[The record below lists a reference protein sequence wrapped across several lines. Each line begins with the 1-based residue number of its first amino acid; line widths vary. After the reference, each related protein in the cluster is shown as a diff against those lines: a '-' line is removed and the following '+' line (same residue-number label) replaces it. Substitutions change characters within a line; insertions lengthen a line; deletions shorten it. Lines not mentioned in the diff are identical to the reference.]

1 MKRPYILVIVGVVLI
16 IAAIALNYMLTKS
29 ADEETAPAV
38 TQAPSVT
45 TETTPS
51 EPASE
56 PDSAQDAAAPEITN
70 PSFDVVRIG
79 PDGNAVIA
87 GRAEPNSTVRIRE
100 GEEVI
105 GEATADERGEWVVLP
120 NKPLASGDRELS
132 LEAEDETGKVAK
144 SEDKIVVLIPE
155 EEAPA
160 STPAP
165 APAPASD
172 PATETAEAPATTG
185 TTETTKAAD
194 GADSVPA
201 QSEEASSEPAKEKQ
215 PIIALKVPSE
225 GDGAATV
232 MQGPAPE
239 AASAP
244 EAEATETQ
252 DPSLPRLSIDIVDY
266 DTEGRV
272 AMSGKADL
280 DHTVRIYLDNKHV
293 GTAPADEN
301 GNWALTI
308 GEPIEPGNYTMR
320 ADQLDSSGNVTAR
333 VEIPFERARPDQI
346 LEPGSRYVVQP
357 GNSLWRIA
365 RRTYGE
371 GLKYWVIYHQ
381 NRNQIRDPD
390 LIYPGQIFALPNEE
404 IQQ

>member
-38 TQAPSVT
+38 TQAPAVT
-45 TETTPS
+45 TETTPN
-51 EPASE
+51 EPASG
-56 PDSAQDAAAPEITN
+56 PATSAPEITN

-132 LEAEDETGKVAK
+132 LEAEDETGTVAK
-144 SEDKIVVLIPE
+144 ADDKVVVLIPE
-155 EEAPA
+155 EKAPA
-160 STPAP
+160 
-165 APAPASD
+165 
-172 PATETAEAPATTG
+172 ATNAE
-185 TTETTKAAD
+185 TTETTESKPK
-194 GADSVPA
+194 S
-201 QSEEASSEPAKEKQ
+201 EKQ
-215 PIIALKVPSE
+215 PVIALKVPTD

-232 MQGPAPE
+232 MQGPAPQ
-239 AASAP
+239 AAATP
-244 EAEATETQ
+244 DAETDTQ
-252 DPSLPRLSIDIVDY
+252 DASLPRLSIDIVDY

-272 AMSGKADL
+272 AMSGKADI
-280 DHTVRIYLDNKHV
+280 DHTVQIYLDNKHV

-301 GNWALTI
+301 GNWAVTI
-308 GEPIEPGNYTMR
+308 GEPIEPGNYTLR
-320 ADQLDSSGNVTAR
+320 ADQLDSSGTVTAR

-365 RRTYGE
+365 RSTYGE

-404 IQQ
+404 NQQ

>member
-38 TQAPSVT
+38 TQAPAVT
-45 TETTPS
+45 TETTPN

-56 PDSAQDAAAPEITN
+56 PATDAPAITN

-132 LEAEDETGKVAK
+132 LEAEDETGTVSKADDKV
-144 SEDKIVVLIPE
+144 VVLIPE
-155 EEAPA
+155 EKAPA
-160 STPAP
+160 ATSEQSGET
-165 APAPASD
+165 SET
-172 PATETAEAPATTG
+172 TETAGAT
-185 TTETTKAAD
+185 D
-194 GADSVPA
+194 
-201 QSEEASSEPAKEKQ
+201 SEPASEKQ
-215 PIIALKVPSE
+215 PVIALKVPSD
-225 GDGAATV
+225 GDGAVTV

-239 AASAP
+239 AAAAP
-244 EAEATETQ
+244 EEGSDTQ
-252 DPSLPRLSIDIVDY
+252 DATLPRLSIDVVDY

-280 DHTVRIYLDNKHV
+280 NHTVRVYLDNNHV

-308 GEPIEPGNYTMR
+308 GQPIEPGNYTLR
-320 ADQLDSSGNVTAR
+320 ADQLDSTGKVTAR

-365 RRTYGE
+365 RSTYGE

-404 IQQ
+404 NQQ

>member
-1 MKRPYILVIVGVVLI
+1 VKRPYILVIVGVVLI

-38 TQAPSVT
+38 TQAPAVT
-45 TETTPS
+45 TETTPN

-56 PDSAQDAAAPEITN
+56 PATDAPAITN

-132 LEAEDETGKVAK
+132 LEAEDATGNVSKADDKV
-144 SEDKIVVLIPE
+144 VVLIPE
-155 EEAPA
+155 EKAPA
-160 STPAP
+160 
-165 APAPASD
+165 
-172 PATETAEAPATTG
+172 ATSEQSGENGETTG
-185 TTETTKAAD
+185 TA
-194 GADSVPA
+194 GATD
-201 QSEEASSEPAKEKQ
+201 SEPASEKQ
-215 PIIALKVPSE
+215 PVIALKVPSD
-225 GDGAATV
+225 GDGAVTV

-239 AASAP
+239 AAAKQEEGSD
-244 EAEATETQ
+244 TQ
-252 DPSLPRLSIDIVDY
+252 DATLPRLSIDVVDY

-280 DHTVRIYLDNKHV
+280 NHTVRVYLDNNHV

-301 GNWALTI
+301 GNWALTT
-308 GEPIEPGNYTMR
+308 GQPIEPGNYTLR
-320 ADQLDSSGNVTAR
+320 ADQLDSAGKVTAR

-365 RRTYGE
+365 RSTYGE

-404 IQQ
+404 NQQ

>member
-38 TQAPSVT
+38 TQAPAVT
-45 TETTPS
+45 TETTPN

-56 PDSAQDAAAPEITN
+56 PATDAPAITN

-132 LEAEDETGKVAK
+132 LEAEDATGNVSKADDKV
-144 SEDKIVVLIPE
+144 VVLIPE
-155 EEAPA
+155 EKAPA
-160 STPAP
+160 
-165 APAPASD
+165 
-172 PATETAEAPATTG
+172 ATSEQSGETGETTG
-185 TTETTKAAD
+185 TA
-194 GADSVPA
+194 GATD
-201 QSEEASSEPAKEKQ
+201 SEPASEKQ
-215 PIIALKVPSE
+215 PVIALKVPSD
-225 GDGAATV
+225 GDGAVTV

-239 AASAP
+239 AAAKQEEGSD
-244 EAEATETQ
+244 TQ
-252 DPSLPRLSIDIVDY
+252 DATLPRLSIDVVDY

-280 DHTVRIYLDNKHV
+280 NHTVRVYLDNNHV

-308 GEPIEPGNYTMR
+308 GQPIEPGNYTLR
-320 ADQLDSSGNVTAR
+320 ADQLDSSGKVTAR

-365 RRTYGE
+365 RSTYGE

-404 IQQ
+404 NQQ

>member
-16 IAAIALNYMLTKS
+16 VAAIALNYMLTKS
-29 ADEETAPAV
+29 ADEETASAV
-38 TQAPSVT
+38 TQAPAVA

-56 PDSAQDAAAPEITN
+56 PDTAAPEITN

-132 LEAEDETGKVAK
+132 LEAEDSTGNVAK
-144 SEDKIVVLIPE
+144 ADDKVVVLIPQ
-155 EEAPA
+155 EEAPTA
-160 STPAP
+160 S
-165 APAPASD
+165 PAS
-172 PATETAEAPATTG
+172 EG
-185 TTETTKAAD
+185 TTETAKTPQS
-194 GADSVPA
+194 DSENA
-201 QSEEASSEPAKEKQ
+201 TEREKQ
-215 PIIALKVPSE
+215 PVIALKVPAE
-225 GDGAATV
+225 GNGAATV
-232 MQGPAPE
+232 MQGPAPKT
-239 AASAP
+239 AP
-244 EAEATETQ
+244 AQDEIETP
-252 DPSLPRLSIDIVDY
+252 DASLPRLSIDIVDY

-280 DHTVRIYLDNKHV
+280 DHTVRIYLDNNHV

-308 GEPIEPGNYTMR
+308 GQPIEPGNYTLR
-320 ADQLDSSGNVTAR
+320 ADQLDSAGKVTAR
-333 VEIPFERARPDQI
+333 VEIPFERARPEEI

-365 RRTYGE
+365 RRTYGV

>member
-29 ADEETAPAV
+29 ADEETAPEAMQPPAV
-38 TQAPSVT
+38 ST
-45 TETTPS
+45 TEMSEVPTT
-51 EPASE
+51 E
-56 PDSAQDAAAPEITN
+56 PDSTSETTAPAITN

-87 GRAEPNSTVRIRE
+87 GRAEPNSKVVIRE
-100 GEEVI
+100 GDEVI

-120 NKPLASGDRELS
+120 GKPLTSGDRELS
-132 LEAEDETGKVAK
+132 LESEDETGKISKAD
-144 SEDKIVVLIPE
+144 DKVVVLIPD
-155 EEAPA
+155 AK
-160 STPAP
+160 PAP
-165 APAPASD
+165 APSDTESTDTKPA
-172 PATETAEAPATTG
+172 
-185 TTETTKAAD
+185 
-194 GADSVPA
+194 
-201 QSEEASSEPAKEKQ
+201 EEQ
-215 PIIALKVPSE
+215 PIIALKVPST

-232 MQGPAPE
+232 LQGPTATPE
-239 AASAP
+239 P
-244 EAEATETQ
+244 VTETAEATPKNGDE
-252 DPSLPRLSIDIVDY
+252 PAAKMPRLSIDIVDY

-320 ADQLDSSGNVTAR
+320 ADQIDASDKVTAR
-333 VEIPFERARPDQI
+333 VEIPFERAKPEEI

-365 RRTYGE
+365 RRTYGD
-371 GLKYWVIYHQ
+371 GLKYWVIYNQ
-381 NRNQIRDPD
+381 NSKKIRDPD
-390 LIYPGQIFALPNEE
+390 LIYPGQIFALPSEE
-404 IQQ
+404 KAQ

>member
-29 ADEETAPAV
+29 ADEETAPAA
-38 TQAPSVT
+38 TQAPAVT
-45 TETTPS
+45 TQTAPVESTP
-51 EPASE
+51 EQE
-56 PDSAQDAAAPEITN
+56 AAAPEITN

-87 GRAEPNSTVRIRE
+87 GRAEPNSKVRIRE

-105 GEATADERGEWVVLP
+105 GEATADDRGEWVVLP
-120 NKPLASGDRELS
+120 SKPLASGDRELS
-132 LEAEDETGKVAK
+132 LEAEDAEGTVSKA
-144 SEDKIVVLIPE
+144 EDKVIVLIPD
-155 EEAPA
+155 EAPA

-165 APAPASD
+165 TPATSGETATVPADSESDGASD
-172 PATETAEAPATTG
+172 GPAMADASNDAAPKAEP
-185 TTETTKAAD
+185 K
-194 GADSVPA
+194 
-201 QSEEASSEPAKEKQ
+201 QEKQ
-215 PIIALKVPSE
+215 PIIALKVPAE
-225 GDGAATV
+225 GDGAAVV
-232 MQGPAPE
+232 MQGPAPTP
-239 AASAP
+239 AP
-244 EAEATETQ
+244 ETAKATEQETSEPEAQ
-252 DPSLPRLSIDIVDY
+252 MPRLSIDIVDY
-266 DTEGRV
+266 DEQGRV
-272 AMSGKADL
+272 AMSGKADME
-280 DHTVRIYLDNKHV
+280 HTVRIYLDNKPV

-320 ADQLDSSGNVTAR
+320 ADQLNDAGKVTAR

-365 RRTYGE
+365 RRTYGD

-381 NRNQIRDPD
+381 NRGQIRDPD
-390 LIYPGQIFALPNEE
+390 LIYPGQIFALPGEE
-404 IQQ
+404 IAQ

>member
-1 MKRPYILVIVGVVLI
+1 M
-16 IAAIALNYMLTKS
+16 NYMLTKS

-38 TQAPSVT
+38 TQTPAVT
-45 TETTPS
+45 TETTPN
-51 EPASE
+51 EPESE
-56 PDSAQDAAAPEITN
+56 PDTAAPEITN

-132 LEAEDETGKVAK
+132 LEAEDATGNVAK
-144 SEDKIVVLIPE
+144 AEDKVVVLIPE

-160 STPAP
+160 QAAETAT
-165 APAPASD
+165 ADASATTESA
-172 PATETAEAPATTG
+172 ATEADN
-185 TTETTKAAD
+185 AAIE
-194 GADSVPA
+194 PN
-201 QSEEASSEPAKEKQ
+201 EPAEKKQ
-215 PIIALKVPSE
+215 PIIALKVPAE

-239 AASAP
+239 AAPAQDDG
-244 EAEATETQ
+244 ETQ
-252 DPSLPRLSIDIVDY
+252 DASLPRLSIDIVDY

-280 DHTVRIYLDNKHV
+280 DHTVRVYLDNKHV

-308 GEPIEPGNYTMR
+308 GEPIEPGNYTLR
-320 ADQLDSSGNVTAR
+320 ADQLDSSGTVTAR

-365 RRTYGE
+365 RSTYGE

-404 IQQ
+404 IPQ

>member
-1 MKRPYILVIVGVVLI
+1 VKRPYILVIVGVVLI

-38 TQAPSVT
+38 TQAPAVT
-45 TETTPS
+45 TETTPN

-56 PDSAQDAAAPEITN
+56 PATDAPAITN

-132 LEAEDETGKVAK
+132 LEAEDATGNVSKADDKV
-144 SEDKIVVLIPE
+144 VVLIPE
-155 EEAPA
+155 EKA
-160 STPAP
+160 S
-165 APAPASD
+165 S
-172 PATETAEAPATTG
+172 ATNEQSGETGDTTG
-185 TTETTKAAD
+185 TA
-194 GADSVPA
+194 GATD
-201 QSEEASSEPAKEKQ
+201 SEPASEKQ
-215 PIIALKVPSE
+215 PVIALKVPSD
-225 GDGAATV
+225 GDGAVTV

-239 AASAP
+239 AAAKQEEGSD
-244 EAEATETQ
+244 TQ
-252 DPSLPRLSIDIVDY
+252 DATLPRLSIDVVDY

-280 DHTVRIYLDNKHV
+280 NHTVRVYLDNNHV

-308 GEPIEPGNYTMR
+308 GQPIEPGNYTLR
-320 ADQLDSSGNVTAR
+320 ADQLDSSGKVTAR

-365 RRTYGE
+365 RSTYGE

-404 IQQ
+404 NQQ

>member
-1 MKRPYILVIVGVVLI
+1 VKRPYILVIVGVVLI

-38 TQAPSVT
+38 TQAPAVT
-45 TETTPS
+45 TETTPN

-56 PDSAQDAAAPEITN
+56 PETAAPEITN

-105 GEATADERGEWVVLP
+105 GEATADDRGEWVVLP
-120 NKPLASGDRELS
+120 SKPLASGDRELS
-132 LEAEDETGKVAK
+132 LEAEDATGTISRA
-144 SEDKIVVLIPE
+144 EDKVVVLIPE
-155 EEAPA
+155 ETAPQAAPVNEA
-160 STPAP
+160 
-165 APAPASD
+165 
-172 PATETAEAPATTG
+172 ATQTAEAPETVETVETAKTPAP
-185 TTETTKAAD
+185 TETAPEST
-194 GADSVPA
+194 
-201 QSEEASSEPAKEKQ
+201 KQ
-215 PIIALKVPSE
+215 PVIALKVPAE
-225 GDGAATV
+225 GNGAATV
-232 MQGPAPE
+232 MQGPVPE

-244 EAEATETQ
+244 DASEEPEAT
-252 DPSLPRLSIDIVDY
+252 LPRLSIDIVDY

-280 DHTVRIYLDNKHV
+280 DHTVRIYLDNNHV

-301 GNWALTI
+301 GNWSLTI
-308 GEPIEPGNYTMR
+308 GQPIEPGNYTMR
-320 ADQLDSSGNVTAR
+320 ADQLDSSGKVTAR
-333 VEIPFERARPDQI
+333 VEIPFERARPEQI

-404 IQQ
+404 IPQ

>member
-16 IAAIALNYMLTKS
+16 VAAIALNYMLTKS

-38 TQAPSVT
+38 TQTPAVT
-45 TETTPS
+45 TETTPN
-51 EPASE
+51 EPESE
-56 PDSAQDAAAPEITN
+56 PDTAAPEITN

-132 LEAEDETGKVAK
+132 LEAEDATGNVAK
-144 SEDKIVVLIPE
+144 AEDKVVVLIPE

-160 STPAP
+160 QAAETAT
-165 APAPASD
+165 ADASATTESA
-172 PATETAEAPATTG
+172 ATEADN
-185 TTETTKAAD
+185 AAIE
-194 GADSVPA
+194 PN
-201 QSEEASSEPAKEKQ
+201 EPAEKKQ
-215 PIIALKVPSE
+215 PIIALKVPAE

-239 AASAP
+239 AAPAQDDG
-244 EAEATETQ
+244 ETQ
-252 DPSLPRLSIDIVDY
+252 DASLPRLSIDIVDY

-280 DHTVRIYLDNKHV
+280 DHTVRVYLDNKHV

-308 GEPIEPGNYTMR
+308 GEPIEPGNYTLR
-320 ADQLDSSGNVTAR
+320 ADQLDSSGTVTAR

-365 RRTYGE
+365 RSTYGE

-404 IQQ
+404 IPQ

>member
-38 TQAPSVT
+38 TQAPAVT
-45 TETTPS
+45 TETTPN

-56 PDSAQDAAAPEITN
+56 PATDAPEITN

-105 GEATADERGEWVVLP
+105 GEATVDERGEWVVLP

-132 LEAEDETGKVAK
+132 LEAEDATGNVSKSDDKV
-144 SEDKIVVLIPE
+144 VVLIPE
-155 EEAPA
+155 EKAPA
-160 STPAP
+160 
-165 APAPASD
+165 
-172 PATETAEAPATTG
+172 ATTEQSGETSETTG
-185 TTETTKAAD
+185 TA
-194 GADSVPA
+194 GATD
-201 QSEEASSEPAKEKQ
+201 SEPASEKQ
-215 PIIALKVPSE
+215 PVIALKVPSD
-225 GDGAATV
+225 GDGAVTV

-239 AASAP
+239 AAAAQEEGSD
-244 EAEATETQ
+244 TQ
-252 DPSLPRLSIDIVDY
+252 DATLPRLSIDVVDY

-280 DHTVRIYLDNKHV
+280 NHTVRVYLDNNHV

-308 GEPIEPGNYTMR
+308 GQPIEPGNYTLR
-320 ADQLDSSGNVTAR
+320 ADQLDSSGKVTAR

-365 RRTYGE
+365 RSTYGE

-404 IQQ
+404 NQQ

>member
-1 MKRPYILVIVGVVLI
+1 VKRPYILVIVGVVLI

-38 TQAPSVT
+38 TQAPAVT
-45 TETTPS
+45 TETTPN

-56 PDSAQDAAAPEITN
+56 PATDAPEITN

-132 LEAEDETGKVAK
+132 LEAEDETGTVSKADDKV
-144 SEDKIVVLIPE
+144 VVLIPE
-155 EEAPA
+155 ENAPA
-160 STPAP
+160 
-165 APAPASD
+165 
-172 PATETAEAPATTG
+172 AT
-185 TTETTKAAD
+185 
-194 GADSVPA
+194 
-201 QSEEASSEPAKEKQ
+201 SEETGETGEAAGTSESEPASEKQ
-215 PIIALKVPSE
+215 PVIALKVPTD

-232 MQGPAPE
+232 MQGPAPQ
-239 AASAP
+239 AA
-244 EAEATETQ
+244 ATTDADTDTQ
-252 DPSLPRLSIDIVDY
+252 DATLPRLSIDIVDY

-280 DHTVRIYLDNKHV
+280 NHTVRVYLDNKHV
-293 GTAPADEN
+293 GTAPTDEN

-308 GEPIEPGNYTMR
+308 GEPIEPGNYTLR
-320 ADQLDSSGNVTAR
+320 ADQLNNAGTVTAR

-365 RRTYGE
+365 RSTYGE

-404 IQQ
+404 NQQ

>member
-38 TQAPSVT
+38 TQAPAVT
-45 TETTPS
+45 TETTPN

-56 PDSAQDAAAPEITN
+56 PATDAPAITN

-132 LEAEDETGKVAK
+132 LEAEDATGNVSKADDKV
-144 SEDKIVVLIPE
+144 VVLIPE
-155 EEAPA
+155 EKAPA
-160 STPAP
+160 
-165 APAPASD
+165 
-172 PATETAEAPATTG
+172 ATSEQSGETGETTG
-185 TTETTKAAD
+185 TT
-194 GADSVPA
+194 GATD
-201 QSEEASSEPAKEKQ
+201 SEPASEKQ
-215 PIIALKVPSE
+215 PVIALKVPSD
-225 GDGAATV
+225 GDGAVTV

-239 AASAP
+239 AAAKQQEGSD
-244 EAEATETQ
+244 TQ
-252 DPSLPRLSIDIVDY
+252 DATLPRLSIDVVDY

-280 DHTVRIYLDNKHV
+280 NHTIRVYLDNNHV

-308 GEPIEPGNYTMR
+308 GQPIEPGNYTLR
-320 ADQLDSSGNVTAR
+320 ADQLDSSGKVTAR

-365 RRTYGE
+365 RSTYGE

-404 IQQ
+404 NQQ

>member
-38 TQAPSVT
+38 TQAPAVT
-45 TETTPS
+45 TETTPN

-56 PDSAQDAAAPEITN
+56 PATDAPAITN

-132 LEAEDETGKVAK
+132 LEAEDATGNVSKADDKV
-144 SEDKIVVLIPE
+144 VVLIPE
-155 EEAPA
+155 EKA
-160 STPAP
+160 S
-165 APAPASD
+165 S
-172 PATETAEAPATTG
+172 ATNEQSGETGDTTG
-185 TTETTKAAD
+185 TA
-194 GADSVPA
+194 GATD
-201 QSEEASSEPAKEKQ
+201 SEPASEKQ
-215 PIIALKVPSE
+215 PVIALKVPSD
-225 GDGAATV
+225 GDGAVTV

-239 AASAP
+239 AAAKQEEGSD
-244 EAEATETQ
+244 TQ
-252 DPSLPRLSIDIVDY
+252 DATLPRLSIDVVDY

-280 DHTVRIYLDNKHV
+280 NHTVRVYLDNNHV

-308 GEPIEPGNYTMR
+308 GQPIEPGNYTLR
-320 ADQLDSSGNVTAR
+320 ADQLDSSGKVTAR

-365 RRTYGE
+365 RSTYGE

-404 IQQ
+404 NQQ

>member
-16 IAAIALNYMLTKS
+16 IAAIVLNYMLTKS
-29 ADEETAPAV
+29 ADEETAPAA
-38 TQAPSVT
+38 TQAPAVT

-56 PDSAQDAAAPEITN
+56 PATDAPEISN

-132 LEAEDETGKVAK
+132 LEAEDETGTVSRAD
-144 SEDKIVVLIPE
+144 DKIVVLIPE
-155 EEAPA
+155 EQATVAARDQNSE
-160 STPAP
+160 TGE
-165 APAPASD
+165 
-172 PATETAEAPATTG
+172 ATES
-185 TTETTKAAD
+185 TETTD
-194 GADSVPA
+194 ITETNRT
-201 QSEEASSEPAKEKQ
+201 SESQPESEKQ
-215 PIIALKVPSE
+215 PVIALKVPSDGE
-225 GDGAATV
+225 GAVTV

-239 AASAP
+239 AAPAS
-244 EAEATETQ
+244 EETDQQDAT
-252 DPSLPRLSIDIVDY
+252 LPRLSIDVVDY

-280 DHTVRIYLDNKHV
+280 DHTVRVYLDNKHV
-293 GTAPADEN
+293 GTAPVDEN

-320 ADQLDSSGNVTAR
+320 ADQLDSSGKVTAR

-365 RRTYGE
+365 RRTYGD

-404 IQQ
+404 NQQ

>member
-1 MKRPYILVIVGVVLI
+1 VKRPYILVIVGVVLI

-38 TQAPSVT
+38 TQAPAVT
-45 TETTPS
+45 TETTPN

-56 PDSAQDAAAPEITN
+56 PATDAPAITN

-132 LEAEDETGKVAK
+132 LEAEDETGNVSKADDKV
-144 SEDKIVVLIPE
+144 VVLIPE
-155 EEAPA
+155 EKAPA
-160 STPAP
+160 ATSEQSGET
-165 APAPASD
+165 SET
-172 PATETAEAPATTG
+172 TETAGVT
-185 TTETTKAAD
+185 D
-194 GADSVPA
+194 
-201 QSEEASSEPAKEKQ
+201 SEPESEKQ
-215 PIIALKVPSE
+215 PVIALKVPSD
-225 GDGAATV
+225 GDGAVTV

-239 AASAP
+239 AAAAP
-244 EAEATETQ
+244 EEGSDTQ
-252 DPSLPRLSIDIVDY
+252 DATLPRLSIDVVDY

-280 DHTVRIYLDNKHV
+280 NHTVRVYLDNNHV

-308 GEPIEPGNYTMR
+308 GQPIEPGNYTLR
-320 ADQLDSSGNVTAR
+320 ADQLDSSGKVTAR

-365 RRTYGE
+365 RSTYGE

-404 IQQ
+404 NQQ

>member
-29 ADEETAPAV
+29 ADEETAPVA
-38 TQAPSVT
+38 TQTPAAT
-45 TETTPS
+45 TETTPT
-51 EPASE
+51 EPAPE
-56 PDSAQDAAAPEITN
+56 PESAAPKITN
-70 PSFDVVRIG
+70 PTFDVVRIG

-87 GRAEPNSTVRIRE
+87 GRAEPNSTVRITD

-132 LEAEDETGKVAK
+132 LESEDETGKVAK
-144 SEDKIVVLIPE
+144 ADDKVVVLIPE
-155 EEAPA
+155 EEA
-160 STPAP
+160 TP
-165 APAPASD
+165 SV
-172 PATETAEAPATTG
+172 AENG
-185 TTETTKAAD
+185 
-194 GADSVPA
+194 
-201 QSEEASSEPAKEKQ
+201 ASSEVIAKDETASSADPADEASPEPKTEKQ

-225 GDGAATV
+225 GNGAATV
-232 MQGPAPE
+232 MQGPAPKV
-239 AASAP
+239 AP
-244 EAEATETQ
+244 ETAPEMATVTEQQGTAEAEPAAQ
-252 DPSLPRLSIDIVDY
+252 LPRLSIDIVDY

-272 AMSGKADL
+272 AMSGKADM
-280 DHTVRIYLDNKHV
+280 DHTVQIYLDNKPV
-293 GTAPADEN
+293 GSAPADQN
-301 GNWALTI
+301 GNWSLTI

-320 ADQLDSSGNVTAR
+320 ADQIDETGTVTAR
-333 VEIPFERARPDQI
+333 VEIPFERANPDEI

-404 IQQ
+404 TPQ

>member
-1 MKRPYILVIVGVVLI
+1 VKRPYILVIVGVVLI

-38 TQAPSVT
+38 TQAPAVT
-45 TETTPS
+45 TETTPN

-56 PDSAQDAAAPEITN
+56 PATDAPEITN

-132 LEAEDETGKVAK
+132 LEAEDETGTVSKADDKV
-144 SEDKIVVLIPE
+144 VVLIPE
-155 EEAPA
+155 EKAPA
-160 STPAP
+160 ATSEQSGET
-165 APAPASD
+165 SET
-172 PATETAEAPATTG
+172 TETAGAT
-185 TTETTKAAD
+185 D
-194 GADSVPA
+194 
-201 QSEEASSEPAKEKQ
+201 SEPASEKQ
-215 PIIALKVPSE
+215 PVIALKVPSDGE
-225 GDGAATV
+225 GAVTV

-239 AASAP
+239 AATALEEGSD
-244 EAEATETQ
+244 TQ
-252 DPSLPRLSIDIVDY
+252 DATLPRLSIDVVDY

-280 DHTVRIYLDNKHV
+280 NHTVRVYLDNNHV

-308 GEPIEPGNYTMR
+308 GQPIEPGNYTLR
-320 ADQLDSSGNVTAR
+320 ADQLDSSGKVTAR

-365 RRTYGE
+365 RSTYGE

-404 IQQ
+404 NQQ

>member
-29 ADEETAPAV
+29 ADDETAPAV
-38 TQAPSVT
+38 TQAPAVA

-56 PDSAQDAAAPEITN
+56 PETAAPEITN

-100 GEEVI
+100 GDEVI

-132 LEAEDETGKVAK
+132 LEAEDATGTVSKA
-144 SEDKIVVLIPE
+144 EDKVVVLIPE
-155 EEAPA
+155 EEA
-160 STPAP
+160 AP
-165 APAPASD
+165 VSEDTA
-172 PATETAEAPATTG
+172 ETAEAAESAP
-185 TTETTKAAD
+185 E
-194 GADSVPA
+194 S
-201 QSEEASSEPAKEKQ
+201 EKQ
-215 PIIALKVPSE
+215 PVIALKVPAE
-225 GDGAATV
+225 GNGAATV

-239 AASAP
+239 AASATEETDTP
-244 EAEATETQ
+244 DAT
-252 DPSLPRLSIDIVDY
+252 LPRLSIDIVDY

-320 ADQLDSSGNVTAR
+320 ADQLDSSGTVTAR

>member
-1 MKRPYILVIVGVVLI
+1 VKRPYILVIVGVVLI

-38 TQAPSVT
+38 TQAPAVT
-45 TETTPS
+45 TETTPN

-56 PDSAQDAAAPEITN
+56 PATDAPAITN

-132 LEAEDETGKVAK
+132 LEAEDATGNVSKADDKV
-144 SEDKIVVLIPE
+144 VVLIPE
-155 EEAPA
+155 EKAPA
-160 STPAP
+160 
-165 APAPASD
+165 
-172 PATETAEAPATTG
+172 ATNEQSGETGETTG
-185 TTETTKAAD
+185 TA
-194 GADSVPA
+194 GATD
-201 QSEEASSEPAKEKQ
+201 SEPESEKQ
-215 PIIALKVPSE
+215 PVIALKVPSD
-225 GDGAATV
+225 GDGAVTV

-239 AASAP
+239 AA
-244 EAEATETQ
+244 ATQEEGSDTQ
-252 DPSLPRLSIDIVDY
+252 DANLPRLSIDVVDY

-280 DHTVRIYLDNKHV
+280 NHTVRVYLDNNHV

-308 GEPIEPGNYTMR
+308 GQPIEPGNYTLR
-320 ADQLDSSGNVTAR
+320 ADQLDGSGKVTAR

-365 RRTYGE
+365 RSTYGE

-404 IQQ
+404 NQQ

>member
-29 ADEETAPAV
+29 ADEETAPAA
-38 TQAPSVT
+38 TQAPAVT
-45 TETTPS
+45 TEATPD
-51 EPASE
+51 EPAST
-56 PDSAQDAAAPEITN
+56 PDAAETAAPAITN

-100 GEEVI
+100 GDEVI

-132 LEAEDETGKVAK
+132 LEAEDGAGNVSKA
-144 SEDKIVVLIPE
+144 EDKVVVLIPE
-155 EEAPA
+155 EE
-160 STPAP
+160 PAP
-165 APAPASD
+165 APAPEAV
-172 PATETAEAPATTG
+172 AEAPATDAAETAPSVAEAAPA
-185 TTETTKAAD
+185 TEEKA
-194 GADSVPA
+194 
-201 QSEEASSEPAKEKQ
+201 EKQ
-215 PIIALKVPSE
+215 PVIALKVPAE
-225 GDGAATV
+225 GNGAATV
-232 MQGPAPE
+232 LQGPTPE
-239 AASAP
+239 VAELTEQDTSDT
-244 EAEATETQ
+244 EA
-252 DPSLPRLSIDIVDY
+252 SLPRLSIDIVDY

-272 AMSGKADL
+272 AMSGKADEE
-280 DHTVRIYLDNKHV
+280 HTVRIYLDNKPV
-293 GTAPADEN
+293 GSAPADDS

-308 GEPIEPGNYTMR
+308 GEPIEPGNYTLR
-320 ADQLDSSGNVTAR
+320 ADQVDTTGKVTAR

-365 RRTYGE
+365 RSTYGE

-381 NRNQIRDPD
+381 NRGQIRDPD

-404 IQQ
+404 SPQ

>member
-38 TQAPSVT
+38 TQAPAVT
-45 TETTPS
+45 TETTPN

-56 PDSAQDAAAPEITN
+56 PATDAPAITN

-120 NKPLASGDRELS
+120 NKPLAGGDRELS
-132 LEAEDETGKVAK
+132 LEAEDATGNVSKADDKV
-144 SEDKIVVLIPE
+144 VVLIPE
-155 EEAPA
+155 EKAPA
-160 STPAP
+160 
-165 APAPASD
+165 
-172 PATETAEAPATTG
+172 ATNEQSGETGETTG
-185 TTETTKAAD
+185 TT
-194 GADSVPA
+194 GATD
-201 QSEEASSEPAKEKQ
+201 SEPESEKQ
-215 PIIALKVPSE
+215 PVIALKVPSD
-225 GDGAATV
+225 GDGAVTV

-239 AASAP
+239 AAAKQEEGSD
-244 EAEATETQ
+244 TQ
-252 DPSLPRLSIDIVDY
+252 DATLPRLSIDVVDY

-280 DHTVRIYLDNKHV
+280 NHTVRVYLDNNHV

-308 GEPIEPGNYTMR
+308 GQPIEPGNYTLR
-320 ADQLDSSGNVTAR
+320 ADQLDSAGKVTAR

-365 RRTYGE
+365 RSTYGE

-404 IQQ
+404 NQQ

>member
-38 TQAPSVT
+38 TQAPAVT
-45 TETTPS
+45 TETTPN

-56 PDSAQDAAAPEITN
+56 PATDAPAITN

-132 LEAEDETGKVAK
+132 LEAEDATGNVSKADDKV
-144 SEDKIVVLIPE
+144 VVLIPE
-155 EEAPA
+155 EKAPA
-160 STPAP
+160 
-165 APAPASD
+165 
-172 PATETAEAPATTG
+172 ATSEQSGETGETTG
-185 TTETTKAAD
+185 TA
-194 GADSVPA
+194 GATD
-201 QSEEASSEPAKEKQ
+201 SEPASEKQ
-215 PIIALKVPSE
+215 PVIALKVPSD
-225 GDGAATV
+225 GDGAVTV

-239 AASAP
+239 AAAKQEEGSDTQN
-244 EAEATETQ
+244 AT
-252 DPSLPRLSIDIVDY
+252 LPRLSIDVVDY

-280 DHTVRIYLDNKHV
+280 NHTVRVYLDNNHV

-308 GEPIEPGNYTMR
+308 GQPIEPGNYTLR
-320 ADQLDSSGNVTAR
+320 ADQLDSSGKVTAR

-365 RRTYGE
+365 RSTYGE

-404 IQQ
+404 NQQ

>member
-29 ADEETAPAV
+29 ADEETAPTA
-38 TQAPSVT
+38 TQAPAVT
-45 TETTPS
+45 TQTSPS
-51 EPASE
+51 APASE
-56 PDSAQDAAAPEITN
+56 SEQGTTAPEITS

-132 LEAEDETGKVAK
+132 LE
-144 SEDKIVVLIPE
+144 SEDATGNVSMADDKVVVLIPDE
-155 EEAPA
+155 KAP
-160 STPAP
+160 SS
-165 APAPASD
+165 APASD
-172 PATETAEAPATTG
+172 DAAQTAQTTDAG
-185 TTETTKAAD
+185 E
-194 GADSVPA
+194 S
-201 QSEEASSEPAKEKQ
+201 EKQ
-215 PIIALKVPSE
+215 PVIALKVPSQ
-225 GDGAATV
+225 GNGAATV

-239 AASAP
+239 PAAQN
-244 EAEATETQ
+244 AESETP
-252 DPSLPRLSIDIVDY
+252 DANLPRLSIDVVDY
-266 DTEGRV
+266 DTQGRV

-280 DHTVRIYLDNKHV
+280 EQTVRIYLDNKHV

-301 GNWALTI
+301 GNWAITI

-320 ADQLDSSGNVTAR
+320 ADQLDRSGTVTAR
-333 VEIPFERARPDQI
+333 VEIPFERANPEDI

-404 IQQ
+404 NQQ

>member
-1 MKRPYILVIVGVVLI
+1 VKRPYILVIVGVVLI

-38 TQAPSVT
+38 TQAPAVT
-45 TETTPS
+45 TETTPN

-56 PDSAQDAAAPEITN
+56 PATDAPAITN

-132 LEAEDETGKVAK
+132 LEAEDATGNVSKADDKV
-144 SEDKIVVLIPE
+144 VVLIPE
-155 EEAPA
+155 EKAPA
-160 STPAP
+160 
-165 APAPASD
+165 
-172 PATETAEAPATTG
+172 ATNEQSGETGETTG
-185 TTETTKAAD
+185 TA
-194 GADSVPA
+194 GATD
-201 QSEEASSEPAKEKQ
+201 SEPASEKQ
-215 PIIALKVPSE
+215 PVIALKVPSD
-225 GDGAATV
+225 GDGAVTV

-239 AASAP
+239 AAAAQQEGSD
-244 EAEATETQ
+244 TQ
-252 DPSLPRLSIDIVDY
+252 DATLPRLSIDVVDY

-280 DHTVRIYLDNKHV
+280 NHTVRVYLDNNHV

-308 GEPIEPGNYTMR
+308 GQPIEPGNYTLR
-320 ADQLDSSGNVTAR
+320 ADQLDSSGKVTAR

-365 RRTYGE
+365 RSTYGE

-404 IQQ
+404 NQQ